1 MPKMHK
7 FAKAEMKNFET
18 PKGCSRGEQH
28 LEVLFKTHEFFS
40 NDISFYCYRGTMLE
54 QFTEAIMDLGEL
66 VKKGKG
72 DEKVTIKKRAPYL
85 MVECFQ
91 NIVRHGVQDPMG
103 EARGYFGFYSSS
115 NYFTINTINGISE
128 SSVSNLRQLLDDIN
142 SSTDE
147 EKKAR
152 YLEILQNESF
162 GDEGGAGLGLLE
174 ISRKSGS
181 KLEYEMEDKDG
192 KKAFHQQV
200 TIRFDESNELPPQIQ
215 FTKMIEAWMQDNNL
229 SLIYFGVLDGK
240 NIQPV
245 IDMMSGI
252 DGEGNWENI
261 DRLLR
266 ALQGIQNNLFETDEH
281 RGIIM
286 LGENE
291 GQKFVQVGLEVK
303 HAEKE
308 SLCDIAKLQFKAQ
321 SWKSDHPFRPFAACV
336 ARPISAERDLFSFQ
350 MVP

>member
-1 MPKMHK
+1 M
-7 FAKAEMKNFET
+7 ENSQT
-18 PKGCSRGEQH
+18 PKGCSKGEQH

-40 NDISFYCYRGTMLE
+40 SEASFYSYRGTMLE

-66 VKKGKG
+66 VKKGNG
-72 DEKVTIKKRAPYL
+72 DEKMTIKKRAPYL

-91 NIVRHGVQDPMG
+91 NIVRHGVQDPLG

-115 NYFTINTINGISE
+115 SYFTINTINGISE
-128 SSVSNLRQLLDDIN
+128 SSVSNLRQLLDEIN
-142 SSTDE
+142 ASSDE
-147 EKKAR
+147 EKKAK
-152 YLEILQNESF
+152 YLEIMQNESF
-162 GDEGGAGLGLLE
+162 GEEGGAGLGLLE

-181 KLEYEMEDKDG
+181 KLEYEMEDQEG
-192 KKAFHQQV
+192 KMAFHQQV

-215 FTKMIEAWMQDNNL
+215 FTKMIEGWMKENNL
-229 SLIYFGVLDGK
+229 SLIYFGALDGK
-240 NIQPV
+240 SIQPV
-245 IDMMSGI
+245 IDMMNGI
-252 DGEGNWENI
+252 DSESNWEDI
-261 DRLLR
+261 DRLLKT
-266 ALQGIQNNLFETDEH
+266 LQSIQNNLFETDGH

-303 HAEKE
+303 HHEKE

-321 SWKSDHPFRPFAACV
+321 AWRSKHPFRPFAACV
-336 ARPISAERDLFSFQ
+336 ARPINAERDLFSFQ